1 MRSFS
6 PSYLQGNDN
15 REQCTVAFGE
25 EVLEERIAGADE
37 NDRAEQQCAFQ
48 SANHT
53 HTIGVLGEKG
63 NSQMHHVI
71 DNRPHLLLMAVLSDE
86 IIIDA
91 VEEQGQCFEDDH
103 GRHDVVDAVNF
114 VRSRRKRK

>member
-1 MRSFS
+1 
-6 PSYLQGNDN
+6 
-15 REQCTVAFGE
+15 
-25 EVLEERIAGADE
+25 
-37 NDRAEQQCAFQ
+37 
-48 SANHT
+48 
-53 HTIGVLGEKG
+53 
-63 NSQMHHVI
+63 
-71 DNRPHLLLMAVLSDE
+71 LLMAVLSDE